1 MTKKEKIS
9 IDPGIQG
16 LIPGFL
22 ENRQR
27 DIKAISTAIEDG
39 DFQGIRF
46 LGHSM
51 KGSGGGYGFQKI
63 TDLGRSLEEA
73 ARAENAQ
80 ELRELVEEMAAYLE
94 NIECVYE

>member
-1 MTKKEKIS
+1 MRERIS
-9 IDPGIQG
+9 IDPEIKE

-22 ENRQR
+22 ENRQK
-27 DIKAISTAIEDG
+27 DIQALSIAVESG
-39 DFQGIRF
+39 DFEGIGF

-73 ARAENAQ
+73 ANAENQ
-80 ELRELVEEMAAYLE
+80 DEIRELVEELAAYLE
-94 NIECVYE
+94 NVECVYE